1 MRKRLGENCL
11 RCVGYGH
18 VGDSNLHLVRFFYNF
33 LGVKKFPLFVIFV
46 QNITTKEYSKI
57 TDELIEPYIFEWV
70 SAKRGSISAEHGIG
84 FKKTKYLHFSK
95 SDELIHQMRL
105 MKTAMDPNGILNPY
119 KVLPLWAT
127 VFTKYYLF

>member
-1 MRKRLGENCL
+1 MKNKN
-11 RCVGYGH
+11 
-18 VGDSNLHLVRFFYNF
+18 SNRVSKNHDL
-33 LGVKKFPLFVIFV
+33 KKTCKIINDVSNSNDKFVI
-46 QNITTKEYSKI
+46 QNITTKEYSKL

-119 KVLPLWAT
+119 KVLP
-127 VFTKYYLF
+127 F

>member
-95 SDELIHQMRL
+95 SDETPFLAFIQNLTPKM
-105 MKTAMDPNGILNPY
+105 IFLNREY
-119 KVLPLWAT
+119 SQVMNLEIG
-127 VFTKYYLF
+127 VHSIFCY